1 MIRET
6 ALAESGTEAHRMERH
21 FHHDLHTL
29 QDRLGEMAGRV
40 ETALSK
46 ALEALSRRDR
56 ALAREVVDEDI
67 AIDRI
72 ELEVERRCLD
82 FLGLQQP
89 VARDLRF
96 LVASIRVSNYLE
108 RMGDHAVNL
117 AQSALKL
124 AGLPPGK
131 GMTEVATMGERT
143 MRMLRDAVSAWL
155 GHDAPLAKRVCESD
169 AEIDTLKAQIF
180 AKFSSE
186 MVHEPETVP
195 QALELV
201 LASRNLE
208 RVADLATNVAEETIF
223 VAEARVIKH
232 HADEIPEKASGPEP
246 AGR

>member
-1 MIRET
+1 MNPDP
-6 ALAESGTEAHRMERH
+6 EARVMERH
-21 FHHDLHTL
+21 FHQDLHTL

-46 ALEALSRRDR
+46 ALESIQRRDTR
-56 ALAREVVDEDI
+56 LAREVQDEDL

-96 LVASIRVSNYLE
+96 LVASIRVSNDLE

-117 AQSALKL
+117 AQSAQKL

-131 GMTEVATMGERT
+131 GMAEVAAMGERT
-143 MRMLRDAVSAWL
+143 MRMLKDAVSAWL
-155 GHDAPLAKRVCESD
+155 SHDAALAKRVCESD
-169 AEIDTLKAQIF
+169 AEVDTLKAQIF

-186 MVHEPETVP
+186 MVHEPATVP

-208 RVADLATNVAEETIF
+208 RVADLATNVAEEAIF

-232 HADEIPEKASGPEP
+232 HADEVPERS
-246 AGR
+246 